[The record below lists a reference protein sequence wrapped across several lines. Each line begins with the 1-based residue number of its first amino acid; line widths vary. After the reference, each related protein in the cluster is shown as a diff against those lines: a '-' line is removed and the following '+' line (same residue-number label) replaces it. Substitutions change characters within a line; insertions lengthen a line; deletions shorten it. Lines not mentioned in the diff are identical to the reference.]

1 MKARPLLPL
10 LSLSL
15 LPGVAFAHAGHAEHG
30 LMAGLMHPLTG
41 LDHLLA
47 MLAIGIWA
55 ALQSRTLKFAVPASF
70 LGLLLAGFAL
80 GVAGIALPLVETGI
94 ALSVLVLGLLIASAA
109 RLPAPVSLVIAGGF
123 ALFHGHA
130 HGMEAS
136 GGILAFAV
144 GFLLA
149 SLALHLAGAVLANAL
164 NQRVP
169 MIARLVGG
177 AIAASGALMLV

>member
-1 MKARPLLPL
+1 MKARRLLSL

-15 LPGVAFAHAGHAEHG
+15 LPGLAFAHPGHGEHG
-30 LMAGLMHPLTG
+30 LMAGLLHPLTG

-55 ALQSRTLKFAVPASF
+55 ALQPRALKVAVPASF
-70 LGLLLAGFAL
+70 LVLLLVGFGL
-80 GVAGIALPLVETGI
+80 GVAGSGLPMVETGI

-109 RLPAPVSLVIAGGF
+109 RLPAVVALVVAGGF
-123 ALFHGHA
+123 ALFHGYA
-130 HGMEAS
+130 HGAEAT
-136 GGILAFAV
+136 GGMLAFAS

-149 SLALHLAGAVLANAL
+149 SLGLHLAGGVLASAVNA
-164 NQRVP
+164 RVP
-169 MIARLVGG
+169 MIARLAGG